1 VGRKYWQEA
10 GVADRIRLRI
20 GLASQTLEDILKESQ
35 ADTFDFAF
43 IDADKANYCDYYEK
57 VVQLVRPGG
66 LIVIDNVLRSGEV
79 LDRSVTEAGTVAVRK
94 LNKRIMKDERVQ
106 TCMLPIAD
114 GVTLAIKRGPASV
127 ERRPRHVPDSFS
139 E

>member
-1 VGRKYWQEA
+1 VGRDDGALAADERVEQRRLACSGAA
-10 GVADRIRLRI
+10 GQHNPRPLSDQLPPV
-20 GLASQTLEDILKESQ
+20 GMLEESQ

-43 IDADKANYCDYYEK
+43 IDADKANYCDYYMK

-66 LIVIDNVLRSGEV
+66 LIVLDNVLRSGEV
-79 LDRSVTEAGTVAVRK
+79 LDPLIEEAGTVAVRK

-114 GVTLAIKRGPASV
+114 GVTLAIKRSPA
-127 ERRPRHVPDSFS
+127 PG
-139 E
+139 